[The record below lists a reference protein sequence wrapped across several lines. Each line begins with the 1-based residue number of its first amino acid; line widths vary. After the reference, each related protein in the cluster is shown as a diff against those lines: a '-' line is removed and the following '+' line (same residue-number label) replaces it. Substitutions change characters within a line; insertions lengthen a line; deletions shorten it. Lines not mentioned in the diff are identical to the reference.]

1 MENIYIVYE
10 SAPQHEGY
18 FYIIGSEENAPQDG
32 PFLTAAHAQRMAA
45 IWMYENRPAVR
56 QLIFV

>member
-1 MENIYIVYE
+1 MTEIYIVHE

-18 FYIIGSEENAPQDG
+18 YYIIGSDENAPQDG
-32 PFLTAAHAQRMAA
+32 PFLTADQAHDMAV
-45 IWMYENRPAVR
+45 IWMYENRPAEH